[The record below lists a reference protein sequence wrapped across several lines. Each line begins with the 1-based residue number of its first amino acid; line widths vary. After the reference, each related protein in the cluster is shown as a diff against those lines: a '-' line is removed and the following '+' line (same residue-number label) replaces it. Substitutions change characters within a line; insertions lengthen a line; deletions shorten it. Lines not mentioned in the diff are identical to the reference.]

1 MPDQAPRRSR
11 RWPGLAWRVVRAPLI
26 AYLVLLLVMCF
37 LEDSFIF
44 VPSGPAEGDWH
55 PPGLVFEE
63 ARFQAADGR
72 RLHGWYLPHQG
83 PHAAILFLHGN
94 GGNITHRAEA
104 LRMLHDRVGAS
115 VLIFDYR
122 GYGRSEGRPS
132 QQGVLAD
139 ARAARKW
146 LAARE
151 GRRENQ
157 LVLLGESLG
166 GAVAVDLAAA
176 DGAQALV
183 LESTFTSA
191 PDVAAHHYPWLPVHW
206 LMRTRLDSLSKI
218 AAYHGPLL
226 ESHGRPDTIIPFA
239 LGRRLFEAANEPK
252 QFFTIPD
259 RDHNDPRPDEYYDAL
274 AKFLAKYG
282 G

>member
-1 MPDQAPRRSR
+1 
-11 RWPGLAWRVVRAPLI
+11 
-26 AYLVLLLVMCF
+26 
-37 LEDSFIF
+37 
-44 VPSGPAEGDWH
+44 
-55 PPGLVFEE
+55 
-63 ARFQAADGR
+63 
-72 RLHGWYLPHQG
+72 
-83 PHAAILFLHGN
+83 
-94 GGNITHRAEA
+94 
-104 LRMLHDRVGAS
+104 MLHDRVGAS

-132 QQGVLAD
+132 EAGVLAD
-139 ARAARKW
+139 ARAARSW

-151 GRRENQ
+151 KIAAKTDWCCM
-157 LVLLGESLG
+157 GESLG

-176 DGAQALV
+176 DGARALV
-183 LESTFTSA
+183 LESTFSSL

-206 LMRTRLDSLSKI
+206 LMRTRLDSRAKI